1 MMSVSSDGRVVL
13 TRDQVKAII
22 KQSKAVDSNK
32 DDSNKQRPALHA
44 IVKRGEYAYFTDRF
58 TIVRWNLG
66 ELSEDIE
73 DNSYI
78 PVDRYYASMI
88 GTSIDGVNLDD
99 WSKLASSKD
108 TLDLLDTNSWTT
120 GAILSFPNLES
131 LFVQH
136 DSVADNSFESVAF
149 NPVYLSN
156 IASILGVVKGEPLR
170 MTPPTHGSPSIKP
183 WMFTRPGYNG
193 MALIMPM
200 RHRG

>member
-1 MMSVSSDGRVVL
+1 MVMMSVSSDDKVVL
-13 TRDQVKAII
+13 TRAQVKAIV
-22 KQSKAVDSNK
+22 KQSKAVDT
-32 DDSNKQRPALHA
+32 NKQRPALHA

-58 TIVRWNLG
+58 TVVRWNLG
-66 ELSEDIE
+66 ELSQDIE

-78 PVDRYYASMI
+78 PVDRSYASMI

-108 TLDLLDTNSWTT
+108 TLDLLDTKSWTT
-120 GAILSFPNLES
+120 GATLSFPNVGL

-136 DSVADNSFESVAF
+136 DSIADNSFESVAF

-170 MTPPTHGSPSIKP
+170 MTPPTYGSPSVKP

-193 MALIMPM
+193 VALIVPM
-200 RHRG
+200 RPKD